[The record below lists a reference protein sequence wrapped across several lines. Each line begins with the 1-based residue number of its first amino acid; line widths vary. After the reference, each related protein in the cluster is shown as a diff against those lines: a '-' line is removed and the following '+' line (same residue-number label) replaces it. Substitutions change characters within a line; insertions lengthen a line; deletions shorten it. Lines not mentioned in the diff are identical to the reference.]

1 METMSRTK
9 EALLGGEPR
18 VAVEVIFAIA
28 EAIRNLREVPS
39 GELYAHVCGKLDLA
53 QYEVIIRTL
62 KGAGL
67 VEERAHLLRW
77 IGPQLAA

>member
-1 METMSRTK
+1 MIISQAK
-9 EALLGGEPR
+9 QAILGGEPR

-28 EAIRNLREVPS
+28 EAIRGLREVPN
-39 GELYAHVCGKLDLA
+39 GELYVHVCGKLDLG
-53 QYEVIIRTL
+53 QYEAIIRTL

-67 VEERAHLLRW
+67 IEEKANMLRW